1 MMDMFVKC
9 RALRSLNVSSFDTS
23 NVKDMDGMFECC
35 ESLATIDIANFD
47 TSKVTDMSMMF
58 YRCTSITS
66 LDLSSFDTASVTRM
80 FAMFERDSS
89 LSTIY
94 VSNAWTVDAVTDSDK
109 MFGDCYSLRGDRSY
123 DSSVIDKTYA
133 TASGGYLTLKASTQ
147 SIKLNVDQSGTV
159 NGYTEQR
166 VA

>member
-1 MMDMFVKC
+1 
-9 RALRSLNVSSFDTS
+9 
-23 NVKDMDGMFECC
+23 
-35 ESLATIDIANFD
+35 
-47 TSKVTDMSMMF
+47 MMF
-58 YRCTSITS
+58 YRCTSIMS

-109 MFGDCYSLRGDRSY
+109 MFRDCYSLRGDRSY